1 MNQRHKFFKNDKISH
16 YSKFYKGWEKLMQE
30 LIDLQIKIAYLE
42 DTLESL
48 NHVIAVQDKQLMD
61 LQDQLKLIYVK
72 LDNLNHDQND
82 IAPFDLLADK
92 PPHF

>member
-1 MNQRHKFFKNDKISH
+1 
-16 YSKFYKGWEKLMQE
+16 MQE

-42 DTLESL
+42 DMLESL

-72 LDNLNHDQND
+72 LDNLNHDQNG
-82 IAPFDLLADK
+82 IAPFNLLTDK